1 MQPHDPVTLIGAGI
15 AGLAT
20 AVALRARGALDA
32 PLQVLDQASALEEV
46 GAGIQLGPNAVRRL
60 RAWGLGPALAAV
72 ACEPHAVRARSAWT
86 GEVLAT
92 LPLGEAFAKR
102 YGAPYCT
109 VHRGDLHALLAQ
121 AARGHGVELRTRC
134 RVAGLRQQDHQV
146 LIDVEGASPI
156 SSPWVAGCDGL
167 WSRVR
172 SSVLGATGARPSP
185 TPTGHVALRALLARD
200 EVPPS
205 VEADGVTVWMGPRLH
220 VVGYPVQA
228 GATYNLVAFVHGT
241 SQQIDEA
248 SEAQRS
254 AWDCAAPA
262 HWMAEHL
269 PAMAA
274 PLRNLL
280 GVAEN
285 WRLWVLHDRPPMD
298 GPGCHGSG
306 RVALLG
312 DAAHP
317 MRPYLAQGAAMAL
330 EDADALAQAMAAS
343 ADTTGRVDPITA
355 VRQFGVARW
364 ARNARV
370 QAQARRNGRLFHATG
385 LMRWG
390 RDAALRV
397 AGPHLMDSPWLYA
410 G

>member
-1 MQPHDPVTLIGAGI
+1 MPFNEPVTLVGAGI

-20 AVALRARGALDA
+20 AVALRSRGAVHA
-32 PLQVLDQASALEEV
+32 PVQVLDQASALEEV

-72 ACEPHAVRARSAWT
+72 ACEPSAVRARSAWT
-86 GEVLAT
+86 GEVLAV
-92 LPLGEAFAKR
+92 LPLGESFAQR

-109 VHRGDLHALLAQ
+109 VHRGDLHALLAH
-121 AARGHGVELRTRC
+121 AARGQGVDLRTRC
-134 RVAGLRQQDHQV
+134 RVLGLRQQDHQV

-172 SSVLGATGARPSP
+172 SSVLGAVVPPPSP
-185 TPTGHVALRALLARD
+185 TPTGHVALRALLPRHK
-200 EVPPS
+200 VPPS
-205 VEADGVTVWMGPRLH
+205 VDTDGVTVWMGPRLH
-220 VVGYPVQA
+220 VVGYPVQT
-228 GATYNLVAFVHGT
+228 GTTYNLVAFVQGT
-241 SQQIDEA
+241 SQQIEDA

-254 AWDCAAPA
+254 AWDGAAPV

-269 PAMAA
+269 PAMAS
-274 PLRNLL
+274 PLRDLL
-280 GVAEN
+280 RAAES
-285 WRLWVLHDRPPMD
+285 WRLWVMHDRAPMD
-298 GPGCHGSG
+298 GPWCHGSG

-330 EDADALAQAMAAS
+330 EDADALAQAMATHTDA
-343 ADTTGRVDPITA
+343 TGQADPIAA
-355 VRQFGVARW
+355 VRQFCDTRW